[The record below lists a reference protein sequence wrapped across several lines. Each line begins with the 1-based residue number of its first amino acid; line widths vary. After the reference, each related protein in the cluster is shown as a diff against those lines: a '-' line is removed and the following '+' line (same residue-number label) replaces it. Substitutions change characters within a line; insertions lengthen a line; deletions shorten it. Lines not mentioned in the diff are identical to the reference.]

1 MRILSS
7 IRLAIRVFIDLLREF
22 PERYRE
28 EKELEE
34 AYKKALETP
43 IEEWR
48 FGEAVEK
55 KGFEEW
61 KKKATELGSKR
72 WE

>member
-1 MRILSS
+1 MRALSS
-7 IRLAIRVFIDLLREF
+7 IRRAVRVFIDLLREF

-34 AYKKALETP
+34 AYKKWLETP

-61 KKKATELGSKR
+61 KKKATKLGNIR
-72 WE
+72 WK